1 MLAPGHAIAHWMHD
15 DEAGFARICDGT
27 GAYASAQYLMR
38 L

>member
-1 MLAPGHAIAHWMHD
+1 MLAQAHAIAHWMND
-15 DEAGFARICDGT
+15 DEAGFARTCDGT